1 MTQVQTKEAK
11 QEVEISVKQLEK
23 QGLVLPKN
31 ITDTVFNTLS
41 VYQSQGTVSFPQ
53 NYSVGNA
60 LKAAYLIYQNDPKLQ
75 KCTNAS
81 VANALLDMCIGGL
94 NPSKN
99 QCYFVP
105 MGDQCTLMTSYFG
118 KQTMVKRI
126 KGVKDVRSDVIY
138 KDTGYELN
146 LDEYG
151 NDDIK
156 ITVPCPLDKRKSENI
171 IGAWAKVILDPE
183 VWGVDTYTA
192 IMTLEDIQNKL
203 AVNQLKNW
211 QIKELNESINGVSY
225 VGFAL
230 NAPDN
235 INNMLLNYISY
246 DQENN
251 TYQVLFPKDLID
263 SLLNSSELQDIN
275 NSSLLSLENMGL
287 EINLKISL
295 PGKITETNYGNIN
308 NNEVKIN
315 LLDFI
320 TQKQT
325 TEIKITSSKQNFDSR
340 LINILLIIILVTSL
354 YFLLRKK
361 H

>member
-1 MTQVQTKEAK
+1 M
-11 QEVEISVKQLEK
+11 VKKIILIVFSLLFLSGCVRGDVNIKYTNLEK
-23 QGLVLPKN
+23 ANLIIELLCQKEILS
-31 ITDTVFNTLS
+31 TYDT
-41 VYQSQGTVSFPQ
+41 
-53 NYSVGNA
+53 
-60 LKAAYLIYQNDPKLQ
+60 
-75 KCTNAS
+75 
-81 VANALLDMCIGGL
+81 
-94 NPSKN
+94 
-99 QCYFVP
+99 
-105 MGDQCTLMTSYFG
+105 
-118 KQTMVKRI
+118 
-126 KGVKDVRSDVIY
+126 
-138 KDTGYELN
+138 
-146 LDEYG
+146 
-151 NDDIK
+151 
-156 ITVPCPLDKRKSENI
+156 
-171 IGAWAKVILDPE
+171 
-183 VWGVDTYTA
+183 
-192 IMTLEDIQNKL
+192 TLEDIQNKL

>member
-1 MTQVQTKEAK
+1 M
-11 QEVEISVKQLEK
+11 VKKIILIVFSLLFLSGCVKGDVNIKYTNLEK
-23 QGLVLPKN
+23 ANLIIELLCQKEILS
-31 ITDTVFNTLS
+31 TYDT
-41 VYQSQGTVSFPQ
+41 
-53 NYSVGNA
+53 
-60 LKAAYLIYQNDPKLQ
+60 
-75 KCTNAS
+75 
-81 VANALLDMCIGGL
+81 
-94 NPSKN
+94 
-99 QCYFVP
+99 
-105 MGDQCTLMTSYFG
+105 
-118 KQTMVKRI
+118 
-126 KGVKDVRSDVIY
+126 
-138 KDTGYELN
+138 
-146 LDEYG
+146 
-151 NDDIK
+151 
-156 ITVPCPLDKRKSENI
+156 
-171 IGAWAKVILDPE
+171 
-183 VWGVDTYTA
+183 
-192 IMTLEDIQNKL
+192 TLEDIQNKL

-235 INNMLLNYISY
+235 INNILLNYISY

-251 TYQVLFPKDLID
+251 TYQVLFPKDLIN

>member
-1 MTQVQTKEAK
+1 M
-11 QEVEISVKQLEK
+11 VKKIILIVFSLLFLSGCVKGDVNIKYTNLEK
-23 QGLVLPKN
+23 ANLIIELLCQKEILS
-31 ITDTVFNTLS
+31 TYDT
-41 VYQSQGTVSFPQ
+41 
-53 NYSVGNA
+53 
-60 LKAAYLIYQNDPKLQ
+60 
-75 KCTNAS
+75 
-81 VANALLDMCIGGL
+81 
-94 NPSKN
+94 
-99 QCYFVP
+99 
-105 MGDQCTLMTSYFG
+105 
-118 KQTMVKRI
+118 
-126 KGVKDVRSDVIY
+126 
-138 KDTGYELN
+138 
-146 LDEYG
+146 
-151 NDDIK
+151 
-156 ITVPCPLDKRKSENI
+156 
-171 IGAWAKVILDPE
+171 
-183 VWGVDTYTA
+183 
-192 IMTLEDIQNKL
+192 TLEDIQNKL

-325 TEIKITSSKQNFDSR
+325 TEIKITSSKQNFDSH

>member
-1 MTQVQTKEAK
+1 M
-11 QEVEISVKQLEK
+11 VKKIILIVFSLLFLSGCVKGDVNIKYTNLEK
-23 QGLVLPKN
+23 ANLIIELLCQKEILS
-31 ITDTVFNTLS
+31 TYDT
-41 VYQSQGTVSFPQ
+41 
-53 NYSVGNA
+53 
-60 LKAAYLIYQNDPKLQ
+60 
-75 KCTNAS
+75 
-81 VANALLDMCIGGL
+81 
-94 NPSKN
+94 
-99 QCYFVP
+99 
-105 MGDQCTLMTSYFG
+105 
-118 KQTMVKRI
+118 
-126 KGVKDVRSDVIY
+126 
-138 KDTGYELN
+138 
-146 LDEYG
+146 
-151 NDDIK
+151 
-156 ITVPCPLDKRKSENI
+156 
-171 IGAWAKVILDPE
+171 
-183 VWGVDTYTA
+183 
-192 IMTLEDIQNKL
+192 TLEDIQNKL

-225 VGFAL
+225 AGFAL

>member
-1 MTQVQTKEAK
+1 M
-11 QEVEISVKQLEK
+11 VKKIILIVFSLLFLSGCVKGDVNIKYTNLEK
-23 QGLVLPKN
+23 ANLIIELLCQKEILS
-31 ITDTVFNTLS
+31 TYDT
-41 VYQSQGTVSFPQ
+41 
-53 NYSVGNA
+53 
-60 LKAAYLIYQNDPKLQ
+60 
-75 KCTNAS
+75 
-81 VANALLDMCIGGL
+81 
-94 NPSKN
+94 
-99 QCYFVP
+99 
-105 MGDQCTLMTSYFG
+105 
-118 KQTMVKRI
+118 
-126 KGVKDVRSDVIY
+126 
-138 KDTGYELN
+138 
-146 LDEYG
+146 
-151 NDDIK
+151 
-156 ITVPCPLDKRKSENI
+156 
-171 IGAWAKVILDPE
+171 
-183 VWGVDTYTA
+183 
-192 IMTLEDIQNKL
+192 TLEDIQNKL

-315 LLDFI
+315 LLNFI

>member
-1 MTQVQTKEAK
+1 M
-11 QEVEISVKQLEK
+11 VKKIILIVFSLLFLSGCVKGDVNIKYTNLEK
-23 QGLVLPKN
+23 ANLIIELLCQKE
-31 ITDTVFNTLS
+31 IISTYDT
-41 VYQSQGTVSFPQ
+41 
-53 NYSVGNA
+53 
-60 LKAAYLIYQNDPKLQ
+60 
-75 KCTNAS
+75 
-81 VANALLDMCIGGL
+81 
-94 NPSKN
+94 
-99 QCYFVP
+99 
-105 MGDQCTLMTSYFG
+105 
-118 KQTMVKRI
+118 
-126 KGVKDVRSDVIY
+126 
-138 KDTGYELN
+138 
-146 LDEYG
+146 
-151 NDDIK
+151 
-156 ITVPCPLDKRKSENI
+156 
-171 IGAWAKVILDPE
+171 
-183 VWGVDTYTA
+183 
-192 IMTLEDIQNKL
+192 TLEDIQNKL

>member
-1 MTQVQTKEAK
+1 M
-11 QEVEISVKQLEK
+11 VKKIILIVFSLLFLSGCIKGDVNIKYTNLEK
-23 QGLVLPKN
+23 ANLIIELLCQKEILS
-31 ITDTVFNTLS
+31 TYDT
-41 VYQSQGTVSFPQ
+41 
-53 NYSVGNA
+53 
-60 LKAAYLIYQNDPKLQ
+60 
-75 KCTNAS
+75 
-81 VANALLDMCIGGL
+81 
-94 NPSKN
+94 
-99 QCYFVP
+99 
-105 MGDQCTLMTSYFG
+105 
-118 KQTMVKRI
+118 
-126 KGVKDVRSDVIY
+126 
-138 KDTGYELN
+138 
-146 LDEYG
+146 
-151 NDDIK
+151 
-156 ITVPCPLDKRKSENI
+156 
-171 IGAWAKVILDPE
+171 
-183 VWGVDTYTA
+183 
-192 IMTLEDIQNKL
+192 TLEDIQNKL

>member
-1 MTQVQTKEAK
+1 M
-11 QEVEISVKQLEK
+11 VKKIILIVFSLLFLSGCVKGDVNIKYTNLEK
-23 QGLVLPKN
+23 ANLIIELLCQKEILS
-31 ITDTVFNTLS
+31 TYDT
-41 VYQSQGTVSFPQ
+41 
-53 NYSVGNA
+53 
-60 LKAAYLIYQNDPKLQ
+60 
-75 KCTNAS
+75 
-81 VANALLDMCIGGL
+81 
-94 NPSKN
+94 
-99 QCYFVP
+99 
-105 MGDQCTLMTSYFG
+105 
-118 KQTMVKRI
+118 
-126 KGVKDVRSDVIY
+126 
-138 KDTGYELN
+138 
-146 LDEYG
+146 
-151 NDDIK
+151 
-156 ITVPCPLDKRKSENI
+156 
-171 IGAWAKVILDPE
+171 
-183 VWGVDTYTA
+183 
-192 IMTLEDIQNKL
+192 TLEDIQNKL

-211 QIKELNESINGVSY
+211 QIKELNESINGVNY

>member
-1 MTQVQTKEAK
+1 M
-11 QEVEISVKQLEK
+11 VKKIILIVFSLLFLSGCVKGDVNIKYTNLEK
-23 QGLVLPKN
+23 ANLIIELLCQKEILS
-31 ITDTVFNTLS
+31 TYDT
-41 VYQSQGTVSFPQ
+41 
-53 NYSVGNA
+53 
-60 LKAAYLIYQNDPKLQ
+60 
-75 KCTNAS
+75 
-81 VANALLDMCIGGL
+81 
-94 NPSKN
+94 
-99 QCYFVP
+99 
-105 MGDQCTLMTSYFG
+105 
-118 KQTMVKRI
+118 
-126 KGVKDVRSDVIY
+126 
-138 KDTGYELN
+138 
-146 LDEYG
+146 
-151 NDDIK
+151 
-156 ITVPCPLDKRKSENI
+156 
-171 IGAWAKVILDPE
+171 
-183 VWGVDTYTA
+183 
-192 IMTLEDIQNKL
+192 TLEDIQNKL

>member
-1 MTQVQTKEAK
+1 M
-11 QEVEISVKQLEK
+11 VKKIILIVFSLLFLSGCVKGDVNIKYTNLEK
-23 QGLVLPKN
+23 ANLIIELLCQKEILS
-31 ITDTVFNTLS
+31 TYDT
-41 VYQSQGTVSFPQ
+41 
-53 NYSVGNA
+53 
-60 LKAAYLIYQNDPKLQ
+60 
-75 KCTNAS
+75 
-81 VANALLDMCIGGL
+81 
-94 NPSKN
+94 
-99 QCYFVP
+99 
-105 MGDQCTLMTSYFG
+105 
-118 KQTMVKRI
+118 
-126 KGVKDVRSDVIY
+126 
-138 KDTGYELN
+138 
-146 LDEYG
+146 
-151 NDDIK
+151 
-156 ITVPCPLDKRKSENI
+156 
-171 IGAWAKVILDPE
+171 
-183 VWGVDTYTA
+183 
-192 IMTLEDIQNKL
+192 TLEDIQNKL

-246 DQENN
+246 DQGNN

>member
-1 MTQVQTKEAK
+1 M
-11 QEVEISVKQLEK
+11 VKKIILIVFSLLFLSGCVKGDVNIKYTNLEK
-23 QGLVLPKN
+23 ANLIIELLCQKEILS
-31 ITDTVFNTLS
+31 TYDT
-41 VYQSQGTVSFPQ
+41 
-53 NYSVGNA
+53 
-60 LKAAYLIYQNDPKLQ
+60 
-75 KCTNAS
+75 
-81 VANALLDMCIGGL
+81 
-94 NPSKN
+94 
-99 QCYFVP
+99 
-105 MGDQCTLMTSYFG
+105 
-118 KQTMVKRI
+118 
-126 KGVKDVRSDVIY
+126 
-138 KDTGYELN
+138 
-146 LDEYG
+146 
-151 NDDIK
+151 
-156 ITVPCPLDKRKSENI
+156 
-171 IGAWAKVILDPE
+171 
-183 VWGVDTYTA
+183 
-192 IMTLEDIQNKL
+192 TLEDIQNKL

-225 VGFAL
+225 VGFTL

>member
-1 MTQVQTKEAK
+1 M
-11 QEVEISVKQLEK
+11 VKKIILIVFSLLFLSGCVKGDVNIKYTNLEK
-23 QGLVLPKN
+23 ANLIIELLCQKEILS
-31 ITDTVFNTLS
+31 TYDT
-41 VYQSQGTVSFPQ
+41 
-53 NYSVGNA
+53 
-60 LKAAYLIYQNDPKLQ
+60 
-75 KCTNAS
+75 
-81 VANALLDMCIGGL
+81 
-94 NPSKN
+94 
-99 QCYFVP
+99 
-105 MGDQCTLMTSYFG
+105 
-118 KQTMVKRI
+118 
-126 KGVKDVRSDVIY
+126 
-138 KDTGYELN
+138 
-146 LDEYG
+146 
-151 NDDIK
+151 
-156 ITVPCPLDKRKSENI
+156 
-171 IGAWAKVILDPE
+171 
-183 VWGVDTYTA
+183 
-192 IMTLEDIQNKL
+192 TLEDIQNKL

-246 DQENN
+246 DQGNN

-354 YFLLRKK
+354 YFLLRKN

>member
-1 MTQVQTKEAK
+1 M
-11 QEVEISVKQLEK
+11 VKKIILIVFSLLFLSGCVKGDVNIKYTNLEK
-23 QGLVLPKN
+23 ANLIIELLCQKEILS
-31 ITDTVFNTLS
+31 TYDT
-41 VYQSQGTVSFPQ
+41 
-53 NYSVGNA
+53 
-60 LKAAYLIYQNDPKLQ
+60 
-75 KCTNAS
+75 
-81 VANALLDMCIGGL
+81 
-94 NPSKN
+94 
-99 QCYFVP
+99 
-105 MGDQCTLMTSYFG
+105 
-118 KQTMVKRI
+118 
-126 KGVKDVRSDVIY
+126 
-138 KDTGYELN
+138 
-146 LDEYG
+146 
-151 NDDIK
+151 
-156 ITVPCPLDKRKSENI
+156 
-171 IGAWAKVILDPE
+171 
-183 VWGVDTYTA
+183 
-192 IMTLEDIQNKL
+192 TLEDIQNKL

-340 LINILLIIILVTSL
+340 LINILLIIILVTPL

>member
-1 MTQVQTKEAK
+1 M
-11 QEVEISVKQLEK
+11 VKKIILIVFSLLFLSGCVKGDVNIKYTNLEK
-23 QGLVLPKN
+23 ANLIIELLCQKEILS
-31 ITDTVFNTLS
+31 TYDT
-41 VYQSQGTVSFPQ
+41 
-53 NYSVGNA
+53 
-60 LKAAYLIYQNDPKLQ
+60 
-75 KCTNAS
+75 
-81 VANALLDMCIGGL
+81 
-94 NPSKN
+94 
-99 QCYFVP
+99 
-105 MGDQCTLMTSYFG
+105 
-118 KQTMVKRI
+118 
-126 KGVKDVRSDVIY
+126 
-138 KDTGYELN
+138 
-146 LDEYG
+146 
-151 NDDIK
+151 
-156 ITVPCPLDKRKSENI
+156 
-171 IGAWAKVILDPE
+171 
-183 VWGVDTYTA
+183 
-192 IMTLEDIQNKL
+192 TLEDIQNKL

-235 INNMLLNYISY
+235 INNTLLNYISY

>member
-1 MTQVQTKEAK
+1 M
-11 QEVEISVKQLEK
+11 VKKIILIVFSLLFLSGCVKGDVNIKYTNLEK
-23 QGLVLPKN
+23 ANLIIELLCQKEILS
-31 ITDTVFNTLS
+31 TYDT
-41 VYQSQGTVSFPQ
+41 
-53 NYSVGNA
+53 
-60 LKAAYLIYQNDPKLQ
+60 
-75 KCTNAS
+75 
-81 VANALLDMCIGGL
+81 
-94 NPSKN
+94 
-99 QCYFVP
+99 
-105 MGDQCTLMTSYFG
+105 
-118 KQTMVKRI
+118 
-126 KGVKDVRSDVIY
+126 
-138 KDTGYELN
+138 
-146 LDEYG
+146 
-151 NDDIK
+151 
-156 ITVPCPLDKRKSENI
+156 
-171 IGAWAKVILDPE
+171 
-183 VWGVDTYTA
+183 
-192 IMTLEDIQNKL
+192 TLEDIQNKL

-211 QIKELNESINGVSY
+211 QIKELNESINGVNY

-246 DQENN
+246 DQGNN

>member
-1 MTQVQTKEAK
+1 M
-11 QEVEISVKQLEK
+11 VKKIILIVFSLLFLSGCVKGDVNIKYTNLEK
-23 QGLVLPKN
+23 ANLIIELLCQKEILS
-31 ITDTVFNTLS
+31 TYDT
-41 VYQSQGTVSFPQ
+41 
-53 NYSVGNA
+53 
-60 LKAAYLIYQNDPKLQ
+60 
-75 KCTNAS
+75 
-81 VANALLDMCIGGL
+81 
-94 NPSKN
+94 
-99 QCYFVP
+99 
-105 MGDQCTLMTSYFG
+105 
-118 KQTMVKRI
+118 
-126 KGVKDVRSDVIY
+126 
-138 KDTGYELN
+138 
-146 LDEYG
+146 
-151 NDDIK
+151 
-156 ITVPCPLDKRKSENI
+156 
-171 IGAWAKVILDPE
+171 
-183 VWGVDTYTA
+183 
-192 IMTLEDIQNKL
+192 TLEDIQNKL

-320 TQKQT
+320 TQKQI

>member
-1 MTQVQTKEAK
+1 M
-11 QEVEISVKQLEK
+11 VKKIILIVFSLLFLSGCVKGDVNIKYTNLEK
-23 QGLVLPKN
+23 ADLIIELLCQKEILS
-31 ITDTVFNTLS
+31 TYDT
-41 VYQSQGTVSFPQ
+41 
-53 NYSVGNA
+53 
-60 LKAAYLIYQNDPKLQ
+60 
-75 KCTNAS
+75 
-81 VANALLDMCIGGL
+81 
-94 NPSKN
+94 
-99 QCYFVP
+99 
-105 MGDQCTLMTSYFG
+105 
-118 KQTMVKRI
+118 
-126 KGVKDVRSDVIY
+126 
-138 KDTGYELN
+138 
-146 LDEYG
+146 
-151 NDDIK
+151 
-156 ITVPCPLDKRKSENI
+156 
-171 IGAWAKVILDPE
+171 
-183 VWGVDTYTA
+183 
-192 IMTLEDIQNKL
+192 TLEDIQNKL

-308 NNEVKIN
+308 SNEVKIN

>member
-1 MTQVQTKEAK
+1 M
-11 QEVEISVKQLEK
+11 VKKIILIVFSLLFLSGCVKGDVNIKYTNLEK
-23 QGLVLPKN
+23 ANLIIELLCQKEILS
-31 ITDTVFNTLS
+31 TYDT
-41 VYQSQGTVSFPQ
+41 
-53 NYSVGNA
+53 
-60 LKAAYLIYQNDPKLQ
+60 
-75 KCTNAS
+75 
-81 VANALLDMCIGGL
+81 
-94 NPSKN
+94 
-99 QCYFVP
+99 
-105 MGDQCTLMTSYFG
+105 
-118 KQTMVKRI
+118 
-126 KGVKDVRSDVIY
+126 
-138 KDTGYELN
+138 
-146 LDEYG
+146 
-151 NDDIK
+151 
-156 ITVPCPLDKRKSENI
+156 
-171 IGAWAKVILDPE
+171 
-183 VWGVDTYTA
+183 
-192 IMTLEDIQNKL
+192 TLEDIQNKL

-325 TEIKITSSKQNFDSR
+325 TEIKITYSKQNFDSR

>member
-1 MTQVQTKEAK
+1 M
-11 QEVEISVKQLEK
+11 VKKIILIVFSLLFLSSCVKGDVNIKYTNLEK
-23 QGLVLPKN
+23 ANLIIELLCQKEILS
-31 ITDTVFNTLS
+31 TYDT
-41 VYQSQGTVSFPQ
+41 
-53 NYSVGNA
+53 
-60 LKAAYLIYQNDPKLQ
+60 
-75 KCTNAS
+75 
-81 VANALLDMCIGGL
+81 
-94 NPSKN
+94 
-99 QCYFVP
+99 
-105 MGDQCTLMTSYFG
+105 
-118 KQTMVKRI
+118 
-126 KGVKDVRSDVIY
+126 
-138 KDTGYELN
+138 
-146 LDEYG
+146 
-151 NDDIK
+151 
-156 ITVPCPLDKRKSENI
+156 
-171 IGAWAKVILDPE
+171 
-183 VWGVDTYTA
+183 
-192 IMTLEDIQNKL
+192 TLEDIQNKL

-225 VGFAL
+225 AGFAL

>member
-1 MTQVQTKEAK
+1 M
-11 QEVEISVKQLEK
+11 VKKIILIVFSLLFLSGCVKGDVNIKYTNLEK
-23 QGLVLPKN
+23 ANLIIELLCQKEILS
-31 ITDTVFNTLS
+31 TYDT
-41 VYQSQGTVSFPQ
+41 
-53 NYSVGNA
+53 
-60 LKAAYLIYQNDPKLQ
+60 
-75 KCTNAS
+75 
-81 VANALLDMCIGGL
+81 
-94 NPSKN
+94 
-99 QCYFVP
+99 
-105 MGDQCTLMTSYFG
+105 
-118 KQTMVKRI
+118 
-126 KGVKDVRSDVIY
+126 
-138 KDTGYELN
+138 
-146 LDEYG
+146 
-151 NDDIK
+151 
-156 ITVPCPLDKRKSENI
+156 
-171 IGAWAKVILDPE
+171 
-183 VWGVDTYTA
+183 
-192 IMTLEDIQNKL
+192 TLEDIQNKL

-251 TYQVLFPKDLID
+251 TYQVLFPKNLID

>member
-1 MTQVQTKEAK
+1 MIKKIILIVF
-11 QEVEISVKQLEK
+11 SLLFLSGCVKGDVNIKYTNLEK
-23 QGLVLPKN
+23 ANLIIELLCQKEILS
-31 ITDTVFNTLS
+31 TYDT
-41 VYQSQGTVSFPQ
+41 
-53 NYSVGNA
+53 
-60 LKAAYLIYQNDPKLQ
+60 
-75 KCTNAS
+75 
-81 VANALLDMCIGGL
+81 
-94 NPSKN
+94 
-99 QCYFVP
+99 
-105 MGDQCTLMTSYFG
+105 
-118 KQTMVKRI
+118 
-126 KGVKDVRSDVIY
+126 
-138 KDTGYELN
+138 
-146 LDEYG
+146 
-151 NDDIK
+151 
-156 ITVPCPLDKRKSENI
+156 
-171 IGAWAKVILDPE
+171 
-183 VWGVDTYTA
+183 
-192 IMTLEDIQNKL
+192 TLEDIQNKL

>member
-1 MTQVQTKEAK
+1 M
-11 QEVEISVKQLEK
+11 
-23 QGLVLPKN
+23 
-31 ITDTVFNTLS
+31 
-41 VYQSQGTVSFPQ
+41 
-53 NYSVGNA
+53 NY
-60 LKAAYLIYQNDPKLQ
+60 
-75 KCTNAS
+75 
-81 VANALLDMCIGGL
+81 
-94 NPSKN
+94 
-99 QCYFVP
+99 
-105 MGDQCTLMTSYFG
+105 
-118 KQTMVKRI
+118 
-126 KGVKDVRSDVIY
+126 
-138 KDTGYELN
+138 
-146 LDEYG
+146 
-151 NDDIK
+151 
-156 ITVPCPLDKRKSENI
+156 
-171 IGAWAKVILDPE
+171 
-183 VWGVDTYTA
+183 
-192 IMTLEDIQNKL
+192 
-203 AVNQLKNW
+203 QLKNW

>member
-1 MTQVQTKEAK
+1 M
-11 QEVEISVKQLEK
+11 VKKIILIVFSLLFLSGCVKGDVNIKYTNLEK
-23 QGLVLPKN
+23 ANLIIELLCQKEILS
-31 ITDTVFNTLS
+31 TYDT
-41 VYQSQGTVSFPQ
+41 
-53 NYSVGNA
+53 
-60 LKAAYLIYQNDPKLQ
+60 
-75 KCTNAS
+75 
-81 VANALLDMCIGGL
+81 
-94 NPSKN
+94 
-99 QCYFVP
+99 
-105 MGDQCTLMTSYFG
+105 
-118 KQTMVKRI
+118 
-126 KGVKDVRSDVIY
+126 
-138 KDTGYELN
+138 
-146 LDEYG
+146 
-151 NDDIK
+151 
-156 ITVPCPLDKRKSENI
+156 
-171 IGAWAKVILDPE
+171 
-183 VWGVDTYTA
+183 
-192 IMTLEDIQNKL
+192 TLEDIQNKL

-325 TEIKITSSKQNFDSR
+325 TEIKITSSKHNFDSR

>member
-1 MTQVQTKEAK
+1 M
-11 QEVEISVKQLEK
+11 VKKIILIVFSLLFLSGCVKGDVNIKYTNLEK
-23 QGLVLPKN
+23 ANLIIELLCQKEILS
-31 ITDTVFNTLS
+31 TYDT
-41 VYQSQGTVSFPQ
+41 
-53 NYSVGNA
+53 
-60 LKAAYLIYQNDPKLQ
+60 
-75 KCTNAS
+75 
-81 VANALLDMCIGGL
+81 
-94 NPSKN
+94 
-99 QCYFVP
+99 
-105 MGDQCTLMTSYFG
+105 
-118 KQTMVKRI
+118 
-126 KGVKDVRSDVIY
+126 
-138 KDTGYELN
+138 
-146 LDEYG
+146 
-151 NDDIK
+151 
-156 ITVPCPLDKRKSENI
+156 
-171 IGAWAKVILDPE
+171 
-183 VWGVDTYTA
+183 
-192 IMTLEDIQNKL
+192 TLEDIQNKL

-308 NNEVKIN
+308 TNEVKIN

>member
-1 MTQVQTKEAK
+1 M
-11 QEVEISVKQLEK
+11 VKKIILIVFSLLFLSGCVKGDVNIKYTNLEK
-23 QGLVLPKN
+23 ANLIIELLCQKEILS
-31 ITDTVFNTLS
+31 TYDTTL
-41 VYQSQGTVSFPQ
+41 
-53 NYSVGNA
+53 
-60 LKAAYLIYQNDPKLQ
+60 K
-75 KCTNAS
+75 
-81 VANALLDMCIGGL
+81 
-94 NPSKN
+94 
-99 QCYFVP
+99 
-105 MGDQCTLMTSYFG
+105 
-118 KQTMVKRI
+118 
-126 KGVKDVRSDVIY
+126 
-138 KDTGYELN
+138 
-146 LDEYG
+146 
-151 NDDIK
+151 
-156 ITVPCPLDKRKSENI
+156 
-171 IGAWAKVILDPE
+171 
-183 VWGVDTYTA
+183 
-192 IMTLEDIQNKL
+192 DIQNKL

>member
-1 MTQVQTKEAK
+1 M
-11 QEVEISVKQLEK
+11 VKKIILIVFSLLFLSGCVKGDVNIKYTNLEK
-23 QGLVLPKN
+23 ANLIIELLCQKEILS
-31 ITDTVFNTLS
+31 TYDT
-41 VYQSQGTVSFPQ
+41 
-53 NYSVGNA
+53 
-60 LKAAYLIYQNDPKLQ
+60 
-75 KCTNAS
+75 
-81 VANALLDMCIGGL
+81 
-94 NPSKN
+94 
-99 QCYFVP
+99 
-105 MGDQCTLMTSYFG
+105 
-118 KQTMVKRI
+118 
-126 KGVKDVRSDVIY
+126 
-138 KDTGYELN
+138 
-146 LDEYG
+146 
-151 NDDIK
+151 
-156 ITVPCPLDKRKSENI
+156 
-171 IGAWAKVILDPE
+171 
-183 VWGVDTYTA
+183 
-192 IMTLEDIQNKL
+192 TLEDIQNKL

-295 PGKITETNYGNIN
+295 PGKITEANYGNIN

-325 TEIKITSSKQNFDSR
+325 TEIKITYRKQNFDSR

>member
-1 MTQVQTKEAK
+1 M
-11 QEVEISVKQLEK
+11 VKKIILIVFSLLFLSGCVKGDVNIKYTNLEK
-23 QGLVLPKN
+23 ANLIIELLCQKEILS
-31 ITDTVFNTLS
+31 TYDT
-41 VYQSQGTVSFPQ
+41 
-53 NYSVGNA
+53 
-60 LKAAYLIYQNDPKLQ
+60 
-75 KCTNAS
+75 
-81 VANALLDMCIGGL
+81 
-94 NPSKN
+94 
-99 QCYFVP
+99 
-105 MGDQCTLMTSYFG
+105 
-118 KQTMVKRI
+118 
-126 KGVKDVRSDVIY
+126 
-138 KDTGYELN
+138 
-146 LDEYG
+146 
-151 NDDIK
+151 
-156 ITVPCPLDKRKSENI
+156 
-171 IGAWAKVILDPE
+171 
-183 VWGVDTYTA
+183 
-192 IMTLEDIQNKL
+192 TLEDIQNKL

-251 TYQVLFPKDLID
+251 TYQVLFPKDLIN

>member
-1 MTQVQTKEAK
+1 M
-11 QEVEISVKQLEK
+11 VKKKKIILIVFSLLFLSGCVKGDVNIKYTNLEK
-23 QGLVLPKN
+23 ANLIIELLCQKEILS
-31 ITDTVFNTLS
+31 TYDT
-41 VYQSQGTVSFPQ
+41 
-53 NYSVGNA
+53 
-60 LKAAYLIYQNDPKLQ
+60 
-75 KCTNAS
+75 
-81 VANALLDMCIGGL
+81 
-94 NPSKN
+94 
-99 QCYFVP
+99 
-105 MGDQCTLMTSYFG
+105 
-118 KQTMVKRI
+118 
-126 KGVKDVRSDVIY
+126 
-138 KDTGYELN
+138 
-146 LDEYG
+146 
-151 NDDIK
+151 
-156 ITVPCPLDKRKSENI
+156 
-171 IGAWAKVILDPE
+171 
-183 VWGVDTYTA
+183 
-192 IMTLEDIQNKL
+192 TLEDIQNKL

-225 VGFAL
+225 AGFAL

>member
-1 MTQVQTKEAK
+1 M
-11 QEVEISVKQLEK
+11 VKKIILIVFSLLFLSGCVKGDVNIKYTNLEK
-23 QGLVLPKN
+23 ANLIIELLCQKEILS
-31 ITDTVFNTLS
+31 TYDT
-41 VYQSQGTVSFPQ
+41 
-53 NYSVGNA
+53 
-60 LKAAYLIYQNDPKLQ
+60 
-75 KCTNAS
+75 
-81 VANALLDMCIGGL
+81 
-94 NPSKN
+94 
-99 QCYFVP
+99 
-105 MGDQCTLMTSYFG
+105 
-118 KQTMVKRI
+118 
-126 KGVKDVRSDVIY
+126 
-138 KDTGYELN
+138 
-146 LDEYG
+146 
-151 NDDIK
+151 
-156 ITVPCPLDKRKSENI
+156 
-171 IGAWAKVILDPE
+171 
-183 VWGVDTYTA
+183 
-192 IMTLEDIQNKL
+192 TLEDIQNKL

-235 INNMLLNYISY
+235 INNTLLNYISY

-308 NNEVKIN
+308 SNEVKIN

>member
-1 MTQVQTKEAK
+1 M
-11 QEVEISVKQLEK
+11 VKKIILIVFSLLFLSGCVKGDVNIKYTNLEK
-23 QGLVLPKN
+23 ANLIIELLCQKEILS
-31 ITDTVFNTLS
+31 TYDT
-41 VYQSQGTVSFPQ
+41 
-53 NYSVGNA
+53 
-60 LKAAYLIYQNDPKLQ
+60 
-75 KCTNAS
+75 
-81 VANALLDMCIGGL
+81 
-94 NPSKN
+94 
-99 QCYFVP
+99 
-105 MGDQCTLMTSYFG
+105 
-118 KQTMVKRI
+118 
-126 KGVKDVRSDVIY
+126 
-138 KDTGYELN
+138 
-146 LDEYG
+146 
-151 NDDIK
+151 
-156 ITVPCPLDKRKSENI
+156 
-171 IGAWAKVILDPE
+171 
-183 VWGVDTYTA
+183 
-192 IMTLEDIQNKL
+192 TLEDIQNKL

-295 PGKITETNYGNIN
+295 PGKITEANYGNIN

>member
-1 MTQVQTKEAK
+1 M
-11 QEVEISVKQLEK
+11 VKKIILIVFSLLFLSGCVKGDVNIKYTNLEK
-23 QGLVLPKN
+23 ANLIIELLCQKEILS
-31 ITDTVFNTLS
+31 TYDT
-41 VYQSQGTVSFPQ
+41 
-53 NYSVGNA
+53 
-60 LKAAYLIYQNDPKLQ
+60 
-75 KCTNAS
+75 
-81 VANALLDMCIGGL
+81 
-94 NPSKN
+94 
-99 QCYFVP
+99 
-105 MGDQCTLMTSYFG
+105 
-118 KQTMVKRI
+118 
-126 KGVKDVRSDVIY
+126 
-138 KDTGYELN
+138 
-146 LDEYG
+146 
-151 NDDIK
+151 
-156 ITVPCPLDKRKSENI
+156 
-171 IGAWAKVILDPE
+171 
-183 VWGVDTYTA
+183 
-192 IMTLEDIQNKL
+192 TLEDIQNKL

-308 NNEVKIN
+308 NNEVKI
-315 LLDFI
+315 
-320 TQKQT
+320 
-325 TEIKITSSKQNFDSR
+325 TSSKQNFDSR

>member
-1 MTQVQTKEAK
+1 M
-11 QEVEISVKQLEK
+11 VKKIILIVFSLLFLSGCVKGDVNIKYTNLEK
-23 QGLVLPKN
+23 ANLIIELLCQKEILS
-31 ITDTVFNTLS
+31 TYDT
-41 VYQSQGTVSFPQ
+41 
-53 NYSVGNA
+53 
-60 LKAAYLIYQNDPKLQ
+60 
-75 KCTNAS
+75 
-81 VANALLDMCIGGL
+81 
-94 NPSKN
+94 
-99 QCYFVP
+99 
-105 MGDQCTLMTSYFG
+105 
-118 KQTMVKRI
+118 
-126 KGVKDVRSDVIY
+126 
-138 KDTGYELN
+138 
-146 LDEYG
+146 
-151 NDDIK
+151 
-156 ITVPCPLDKRKSENI
+156 
-171 IGAWAKVILDPE
+171 
-183 VWGVDTYTA
+183 
-192 IMTLEDIQNKL
+192 TLEDIQNKL

-251 TYQVLFPKDLID
+251 TYQVLFPKELID

>member
-1 MTQVQTKEAK
+1 M
-11 QEVEISVKQLEK
+11 VKKIILIVFSLLFLSGCVKGDVNIKYTNLEK
-23 QGLVLPKN
+23 ANLIIELLCQKEILS
-31 ITDTVFNTLS
+31 TYDTTL
-41 VYQSQGTVSFPQ
+41 
-53 NYSVGNA
+53 
-60 LKAAYLIYQNDPKLQ
+60 K
-75 KCTNAS
+75 
-81 VANALLDMCIGGL
+81 
-94 NPSKN
+94 
-99 QCYFVP
+99 
-105 MGDQCTLMTSYFG
+105 
-118 KQTMVKRI
+118 
-126 KGVKDVRSDVIY
+126 
-138 KDTGYELN
+138 
-146 LDEYG
+146 
-151 NDDIK
+151 
-156 ITVPCPLDKRKSENI
+156 
-171 IGAWAKVILDPE
+171 
-183 VWGVDTYTA
+183 
-192 IMTLEDIQNKL
+192 DIQNKL

-235 INNMLLNYISY
+235 INNTLLNYISY

>member
-1 MTQVQTKEAK
+1 M
-11 QEVEISVKQLEK
+11 VKKIILIVFSLLFLSGCVKGDVNIKYTNLEK
-23 QGLVLPKN
+23 ANLIIELLCQKEILS
-31 ITDTVFNTLS
+31 TYDT
-41 VYQSQGTVSFPQ
+41 
-53 NYSVGNA
+53 
-60 LKAAYLIYQNDPKLQ
+60 
-75 KCTNAS
+75 
-81 VANALLDMCIGGL
+81 
-94 NPSKN
+94 
-99 QCYFVP
+99 
-105 MGDQCTLMTSYFG
+105 
-118 KQTMVKRI
+118 
-126 KGVKDVRSDVIY
+126 
-138 KDTGYELN
+138 
-146 LDEYG
+146 
-151 NDDIK
+151 
-156 ITVPCPLDKRKSENI
+156 
-171 IGAWAKVILDPE
+171 
-183 VWGVDTYTA
+183 
-192 IMTLEDIQNKL
+192 TLEDIQNKL

-295 PGKITETNYGNIN
+295 PGIITETNYGNIN

>member
-1 MTQVQTKEAK
+1 M
-11 QEVEISVKQLEK
+11 VKKIILIVFSLLFLSGCVKGDVNIKYTNLEK
-23 QGLVLPKN
+23 ANLIIELLCQKEILS
-31 ITDTVFNTLS
+31 TYDT
-41 VYQSQGTVSFPQ
+41 
-53 NYSVGNA
+53 
-60 LKAAYLIYQNDPKLQ
+60 
-75 KCTNAS
+75 
-81 VANALLDMCIGGL
+81 
-94 NPSKN
+94 
-99 QCYFVP
+99 
-105 MGDQCTLMTSYFG
+105 
-118 KQTMVKRI
+118 
-126 KGVKDVRSDVIY
+126 
-138 KDTGYELN
+138 
-146 LDEYG
+146 
-151 NDDIK
+151 
-156 ITVPCPLDKRKSENI
+156 
-171 IGAWAKVILDPE
+171 
-183 VWGVDTYTA
+183 
-192 IMTLEDIQNKL
+192 TLEDIQNKL

-340 LINILLIIILVTSL
+340 LINIFLIIILVTSL

>member
-1 MTQVQTKEAK
+1 M
-11 QEVEISVKQLEK
+11 VKKIILIVFSLLFLSGCVKGDVNIKYTNLEK
-23 QGLVLPKN
+23 ANLIIELLCQKEILS
-31 ITDTVFNTLS
+31 TYDT
-41 VYQSQGTVSFPQ
+41 
-53 NYSVGNA
+53 
-60 LKAAYLIYQNDPKLQ
+60 
-75 KCTNAS
+75 
-81 VANALLDMCIGGL
+81 
-94 NPSKN
+94 
-99 QCYFVP
+99 
-105 MGDQCTLMTSYFG
+105 
-118 KQTMVKRI
+118 
-126 KGVKDVRSDVIY
+126 
-138 KDTGYELN
+138 
-146 LDEYG
+146 
-151 NDDIK
+151 
-156 ITVPCPLDKRKSENI
+156 
-171 IGAWAKVILDPE
+171 
-183 VWGVDTYTA
+183 
-192 IMTLEDIQNKL
+192 TLEDIQNKL

-246 DQENN
+246 DQESN